1 VPALGRAFDYVVP
14 DQMGG
19 RVGIGSLVRI
29 TLQGRRVGGWVVG
42 LDSTPPD
49 GTVLAPL
56 AKVTGWGPTPDLV
69 DLADWAAHRWA
80 GRPMAF
86 LRTASPARAVTGV
99 PDPWE
104 PSHPVPTTGDQLA
117 ESAFAG
123 GASPST
129 GGGASRE
136 PAFPGPAGPSLP
148 DPRAVALAL
157 AGESVPL
164 PGAGRKTGA
173 GHPQSPGRIVLRL
186 APGADR
192 FPLVLAACRRG
203 TALVILPSVAEA
215 EVLGVRLR
223 RAGVPVAVMPDEW
236 AQARGGA
243 TVVGARSA
251 AWAPVVGL
259 AAVLVLDEHDE
270 AHKQEQTP
278 GWHARDVVVE
288 RARRAGVPCVLASPC
303 PSLEALEWGQ
313 LLTPPRSVEREGWPI
328 VDVIDR
334 RHDDP
339 GRAGLYSPRLVEL
352 MRAGGKVL
360 CVLNRKGRARLLAC
374 AACGD
379 MARCEHCGGALV
391 QADAGTLTC
400 LRCDLSRPT
409 VCAACGGTRMK
420 LLRVGVTRAAEE
432 LAALA
437 RTEVVEVTGESA
449 PGSLPDARIYVGT
462 EAVLHQVPHAD
473 VVAFLDLDQELLA
486 PRYRAAEEALALLA
500 RASRILGGRRR
511 HGRLVLQTRLPDHE
525 VVQAAL
531 HADPSRVSDAERQR
545 RRILGYPPATAMAA
559 VSGAVAE
566 EYVAGVLGIDVLGPR
581 DGTWL
586 LRAPDRATLLTA
598 LEGAPRPSGRMR
610 LDVDPLRV

>member
-1 VPALGRAFDYVVP
+1 MPALGRAFDYLVP
-14 DQMGG
+14 DGMDG
-19 RVGIGSLVRI
+19 RVGVGSLVRI
-29 TLQGRRVGGWVVG
+29 TLHGRRVGGWVIG

-49 GTVLAPL
+49 GTVLQPL
-56 AKVTGWGPTPDLV
+56 SKVTGWGPPPDV
-69 DLADWAAHRWA
+69 VGLADWAAHRWA
-80 GRPMAF
+80 GRPVAF
-86 LRTASPARAVTGV
+86 LRTASPPRAVTGV
-99 PDPWE
+99 PDAWT

-117 ESAFAG
+117 EAAF
-123 GASPST
+123 ST
-129 GGGASRE
+129 NGVWQ
-136 PAFPGPAGPSLP
+136 P
-148 DPRAVALAL
+148 
-157 AGESVPL
+157 
-164 PGAGRKTGA
+164 T
-173 GHPQSPGRIVLRL
+173 VLRL

-192 FPLVLAACRRG
+192 FPLVLSACRRG
-203 TALVILPSVAEA
+203 DALVLLPSVGDAES
-215 EVLGVRLR
+215 LGVRLR

-251 AWAPVVGL
+251 AWAPVVDL

-278 GWHARDVVVE
+278 AWHARDVVVE

-303 PSLEALEWGQ
+303 PSLEALEAGRLVTQ
-313 LLTPPRSVEREGWPI
+313 PRSVEREGWPI

-334 RHDDP
+334 RQDEP

-352 MRAGGKVL
+352 MRGGGRVL

-374 AACGD
+374 AACGE
-379 MARCEHCGGALV
+379 MAGCERCGAALG
-391 QADAGTLTC
+391 QTEPGTLTC

-437 RTEVVEVTGESA
+437 RTEVVAVTGESVH
-449 PGSLPDARIYVGT
+449 GSLSEARIYVGT
-462 EAVLHQVPHAD
+462 EAVLHQVPQAD

-511 HGRLVLQTRLPDHE
+511 DGRLVLQTRLPEHE

-531 HADPSRVSDAERQR
+531 HADPSRVSAAERQR
-545 RRILGYPPATAMAA
+545 RRTLGYPPSTAMAA
-559 VSGAVAE
+559 VSGAAAD
-566 EYVAGVLGIDVLGPR
+566 EYVLGVEGVDLLGPR

-586 LRAPDRATLLTA
+586 LRAPDHATLLSA
-598 LEGAPRPSGRMR
+598 LEQAPRPAGRLR
-610 LDVDPLRV
+610 LDFDPLRV

>member
-1 VPALGRAFDYVVP
+1 MPALGRAFDYLVP
-14 DQMGG
+14 DGMDG
-19 RVGIGSLVRI
+19 RVGVGSLVRI
-29 TLQGRRVGGWVVG
+29 TLHGRRVGGWVIG

-49 GTVLAPL
+49 GTVLQPL
-56 AKVTGWGPTPDLV
+56 SKVTGWGPPPDV
-69 DLADWAAHRWA
+69 VGLADWAAHRWA
-80 GRPMAF
+80 GRPVAF
-86 LRTASPARAVTGV
+86 LRTASPPRAVTGV
-99 PDPWE
+99 PDAWT

-117 ESAFAG
+117 EAAF
-123 GASPST
+123 ST
-129 GGGASRE
+129 NGVWQ
-136 PAFPGPAGPSLP
+136 P
-148 DPRAVALAL
+148 
-157 AGESVPL
+157 
-164 PGAGRKTGA
+164 T
-173 GHPQSPGRIVLRL
+173 VLRL

-192 FPLVLAACRRG
+192 FPLVLSACRRG
-203 TALVILPSVAEA
+203 DALVLLPSVGDAES
-215 EVLGVRLR
+215 LGVRLR

-251 AWAPVVGL
+251 AWAPVVDL

-278 GWHARDVVVE
+278 AWHARDVVVE

-303 PSLEALEWGQ
+303 PSLEALEAGRLVTQ
-313 LLTPPRSVEREGWPI
+313 PRSVEREGWPI

-334 RHDDP
+334 RQDEP

-352 MRAGGKVL
+352 MRGGGRVL

-374 AACGD
+374 AACGE
-379 MARCEHCGGALV
+379 MAGCERCGAALG
-391 QADAGTLTC
+391 QTEPGTLTC

-437 RTEVVEVTGESA
+437 RTEVVEVTGESV
-449 PGSLPDARIYVGT
+449 PGSLSEARIYVGT
-462 EAVLHQVPHAD
+462 EAVLHQVPQAD
-473 VVAFLDLDQELLA
+473 VVAFLDHDQELLA

-511 HGRLVLQTRLPDHE
+511 DGRLVLQTRLPEHE

-531 HADPSRVSDAERQR
+531 HADPSRVSAAERQR
-545 RRILGYPPATAMAA
+545 RRILGYPPSTAMAA
-559 VSGAVAE
+559 VSGAAAD
-566 EYVAGVLGIDVLGPR
+566 EYVLGVEGVDLLGPR

-586 LRAPDRATLLTA
+586 LRAPDHATLLSA
-598 LEGAPRPSGRMR
+598 LEQAPRPAGRLR

>member
-1 VPALGRAFDYVVP
+1 MPALGRAFDYLVP
-14 DQMGG
+14 DGMDG
-19 RVGIGSLVRI
+19 RVGVGSLVRI
-29 TLQGRRVGGWVVG
+29 TLHGRRVGGWVIG

-49 GTVLAPL
+49 GTVLQPL
-56 AKVTGWGPTPDLV
+56 SKVTGWGPPPDLV

-80 GRPMAF
+80 GRPVAF
-86 LRTASPARAVTGV
+86 LRTASPPRAVTGV
-99 PDPWE
+99 PDAWT

-117 ESAFAG
+117 EAAF
-123 GASPST
+123 ST
-129 GGGASRE
+129 NGVWQ
-136 PAFPGPAGPSLP
+136 P
-148 DPRAVALAL
+148 
-157 AGESVPL
+157 
-164 PGAGRKTGA
+164 T
-173 GHPQSPGRIVLRL
+173 VLRL

-192 FPLVLAACRRG
+192 FPLVLSACRRG
-203 TALVILPSVAEA
+203 DALVLLPSVGDAES
-215 EVLGVRLR
+215 LGVRLR

-251 AWAPVVGL
+251 AWAPVVDL

-278 GWHARDVVVE
+278 AWHARDVVVE

-303 PSLEALEWGQ
+303 PSLEALEAGRLVTQ
-313 LLTPPRSVEREGWPI
+313 PRSVEREGWPI

-334 RHDDP
+334 RQDEP

-352 MRAGGKVL
+352 MRGGGRVL

-374 AACGD
+374 AACGE
-379 MARCEHCGGALV
+379 MAGCERCGAALG
-391 QADAGTLTC
+391 QTEPGTLTC

-449 PGSLPDARIYVGT
+449 PGSLSEARIYVGT
-462 EAVLHQVPHAD
+462 EAVLHQVPQAD

-511 HGRLVLQTRLPDHE
+511 DGRLVLQTRLPEHE

-531 HADPSRVSDAERQR
+531 HADPSRVSAAERER
-545 RRILGYPPATAMAA
+545 RRILGYPPSTAMAA
-559 VSGAVAE
+559 VSGAAAD
-566 EYVAGVLGIDVLGPR
+566 EYVLGVEGVDLLGPR

-586 LRAPDRATLLTA
+586 LRAPDHATLLSA
-598 LEGAPRPSGRMR
+598 LEQAPRPAGRLR

>member
-1 VPALGRAFDYVVP
+1 MPALGRAFDYLVP
-14 DQMGG
+14 DGMDG
-19 RVGIGSLVRI
+19 RVGVGSLVRI
-29 TLQGRRVGGWVVG
+29 TLHGRRVGGWVIG

-49 GTVLAPL
+49 GTVLQPL
-56 AKVTGWGPTPDLV
+56 SKVTGWGPPPDV
-69 DLADWAAHRWA
+69 VGLADWAAHRWA
-80 GRPMAF
+80 GRPVAF
-86 LRTASPARAVTGV
+86 LRTASPPRAVTGV
-99 PDPWE
+99 PDAWT

-117 ESAFAG
+117 EAAF
-123 GASPST
+123 ST
-129 GGGASRE
+129 NGVWQ
-136 PAFPGPAGPSLP
+136 P
-148 DPRAVALAL
+148 
-157 AGESVPL
+157 
-164 PGAGRKTGA
+164 T
-173 GHPQSPGRIVLRL
+173 VLRL

-192 FPLVLAACRRG
+192 FPLVLSACRRG
-203 TALVILPSVAEA
+203 DALVLLPSVGDAES
-215 EVLGVRLR
+215 LGVRLR

-251 AWAPVVGL
+251 AWAPVVDP

-278 GWHARDVVVE
+278 AWHARDVVVE

-303 PSLEALEWGQ
+303 PSLEALEAGRLVTQ
-313 LLTPPRSVEREGWPI
+313 PRSVEREGWPI

-334 RHDDP
+334 RQDEP

-352 MRAGGKVL
+352 MRGGGRVL

-374 AACGD
+374 AACGE
-379 MARCEHCGGALV
+379 MAGCERCGAALG
-391 QADAGTLTC
+391 QTEPGTLTC

-437 RTEVVEVTGESA
+437 RTEVVEVTGESV
-449 PGSLPDARIYVGT
+449 PGSLSEARIYVGT
-462 EAVLHQVPHAD
+462 EAVLHQVPQAD

-511 HGRLVLQTRLPDHE
+511 DGRLVLQTRLPEHE

-531 HADPSRVSDAERQR
+531 HADPSRVSAAERQR
-545 RRILGYPPATAMAA
+545 RRTLGYPPSTAMAA
-559 VSGAVAE
+559 VSGAAAD
-566 EYVAGVLGIDVLGPR
+566 EYVLGVEGVDLLGPR

-586 LRAPDRATLLTA
+586 LRAPDHATLLSA
-598 LEGAPRPSGRMR
+598 LEQAPRPAGRLR

>member
-1 VPALGRAFDYVVP
+1 MPALGRAFDYLVP
-14 DQMGG
+14 DGMDG
-19 RVGIGSLVRI
+19 RVGVGSLVRI
-29 TLQGRRVGGWVVG
+29 TLHGRRVGGWVIG

-49 GTVLAPL
+49 GTVLQPL
-56 AKVTGWGPTPDLV
+56 SKVTGWGPPPDV
-69 DLADWAAHRWA
+69 VGLADWAAHRWA
-80 GRPMAF
+80 GRPVAF
-86 LRTASPARAVTGV
+86 LRTASPPRAVTGV
-99 PDPWE
+99 PDAWT
-104 PSHPVPTTGDQLA
+104 PSHPVPATGDQLA
-117 ESAFAG
+117 EAAF
-123 GASPST
+123 ST
-129 GGGASRE
+129 NGVWQ
-136 PAFPGPAGPSLP
+136 P
-148 DPRAVALAL
+148 
-157 AGESVPL
+157 
-164 PGAGRKTGA
+164 T
-173 GHPQSPGRIVLRL
+173 VLRL

-192 FPLVLAACRRG
+192 FPLVLSACRRG
-203 TALVILPSVAEA
+203 DALVLLPSVGDAES
-215 EVLGVRLR
+215 LGVRLR

-251 AWAPVVGL
+251 AWAPVVDL

-278 GWHARDVVVE
+278 AWHARDVVVE

-303 PSLEALEWGQ
+303 PSLEALEAGRLVTQ
-313 LLTPPRSVEREGWPI
+313 PRSVEREGWPI

-334 RHDDP
+334 RQDEP
-339 GRAGLYSPRLVEL
+339 GGAGLYSPRLVEL
-352 MRAGGKVL
+352 LRGGGRVL

-374 AACGD
+374 AACGE
-379 MARCEHCGGALV
+379 MAGCERCGAALG
-391 QADAGTLTC
+391 QTEPGTLTC

-420 LLRVGVTRAAEE
+420 LLRVGVSRAAEE

-437 RTEVVEVTGESA
+437 RTEVVEVTGESV
-449 PGSLPDARIYVGT
+449 PGSLSEARIYVGT
-462 EAVLHQVPHAD
+462 EAVLHQVPQAD

-511 HGRLVLQTRLPDHE
+511 DGRLVLQTRLPEHE

-531 HADPSRVSDAERQR
+531 HADPSRVSAAERQR
-545 RRILGYPPATAMAA
+545 RRTLGYPPSTAMAA
-559 VSGAVAE
+559 VSGAAAD
-566 EYVAGVLGIDVLGPR
+566 EYVLGVEGVDLLGPR

-586 LRAPDRATLLTA
+586 LRAPDHATLLSA
-598 LEGAPRPSGRMR
+598 LEQAPRPAGRLR

>member
-1 VPALGRAFDYVVP
+1 MPALGRAFDYLVP
-14 DQMGG
+14 DGMDG
-19 RVGIGSLVRI
+19 RVGVGSLVRI
-29 TLQGRRVGGWVVG
+29 TLHGRRVGGWVIG

-49 GTVLAPL
+49 GTVLQPL
-56 AKVTGWGPTPDLV
+56 SKVTGWGPPPDLV

-80 GRPMAF
+80 GRPVAF
-86 LRTASPARAVTGV
+86 LRTASPPRAVTGV
-99 PDPWE
+99 PDAWT

-117 ESAFAG
+117 EAAF
-123 GASPST
+123 ST
-129 GGGASRE
+129 NGVWQ
-136 PAFPGPAGPSLP
+136 P
-148 DPRAVALAL
+148 
-157 AGESVPL
+157 
-164 PGAGRKTGA
+164 T
-173 GHPQSPGRIVLRL
+173 VLRL

-192 FPLVLAACRRG
+192 FPLVLSACRRG
-203 TALVILPSVAEA
+203 DALVLLPSVGDAES
-215 EVLGVRLR
+215 LGVRLR

-251 AWAPVVGL
+251 AWAPVVDL

-270 AHKQEQTP
+270 AYKQEQTP
-278 GWHARDVVVE
+278 AWHARDVVVE

-303 PSLEALEWGQ
+303 PSLEALEAGRLVTQ
-313 LLTPPRSVEREGWPI
+313 PRSVEREGWPI

-334 RHDDP
+334 RQDEP

-352 MRAGGKVL
+352 MRGGGRVL

-374 AACGD
+374 AACGE
-379 MARCEHCGGALV
+379 MAGCERCGAALG
-391 QADAGTLTC
+391 QTEPGTLTC

-437 RTEVVEVTGESA
+437 RTEVVEVTGESV
-449 PGSLPDARIYVGT
+449 PGSLSEARIYVGT
-462 EAVLHQVPHAD
+462 EAVLHQVPQAD

-511 HGRLVLQTRLPDHE
+511 DGRLVLQTRLPEHE

-531 HADPSRVSDAERQR
+531 HADPSRVSAAERQR
-545 RRILGYPPATAMAA
+545 RRILGYPPSTAMAA
-559 VSGAVAE
+559 VSGAAAD
-566 EYVAGVLGIDVLGPR
+566 EYVLGVEGVDLLGPR

-586 LRAPDRATLLTA
+586 LRAPDHATLLSA
-598 LEGAPRPSGRMR
+598 LEQAPRPAGRLR

>member
-1 VPALGRAFDYVVP
+1 VPALGRAFDYLVP
-14 DQMGG
+14 DGMDG
-19 RVGIGSLVRI
+19 RVGVGSLVRI

-42 LDSTPPD
+42 LDSTPPP
-49 GTVLAPL
+49 GTALQPL
-56 AKVTGWGPTPDLV
+56 AKVTGWGPPPDLV
-69 DLADWAAHRWA
+69 DLAEWAAHRWA
-80 GRPMAF
+80 GRPVAF
-86 LRTASPARAVTGV
+86 LRTASPSRAVTGV
-99 PDPWE
+99 PEPWT
-104 PSHPVPTTGDQLA
+104 PSQPVPTTDDDRA
-117 ESAFAG
+117 ESAFTVSDAW
-123 GASPST
+123 AST
-129 GGGASRE
+129 
-136 PAFPGPAGPSLP
+136 
-148 DPRAVALAL
+148 V
-157 AGESVPL
+157 V
-164 PGAGRKTGA
+164 
-173 GHPQSPGRIVLRL
+173 RL
-186 APGADR
+186 APAADR

-203 TALVILPSVAEA
+203 NALVILPSVAEA
-215 EVLGVRLR
+215 EGLGVRLR
-223 RAGVPVAVMPDEW
+223 RARVPVAVMPDEW

-251 AWAPVVGL
+251 AWAPVVDL

-303 PSLEALEWGQ
+303 PSLEALETGRLVTQ
-313 LLTPPRSVEREGWPI
+313 PRSVERVGWPI

-334 RHDDP
+334 RQDEP
-339 GRAGLYSPRLVEL
+339 GRTGLYSPRLVEL
-352 MRAGGKVL
+352 LRGGGRVL

-374 AACGD
+374 AACGE
-379 MARCEHCGGALV
+379 MAGCERCGAALG
-391 QADAGTLTC
+391 QAEPGTLTC

-437 RTEVVEVTGESA
+437 RTEVAEVTGDSV
-449 PGSLPDARIYVGT
+449 PGSLSEARIYVGT
-462 EAVLHQVPHAD
+462 EAVLHQVSHAD

-511 HGRLVLQTRLPDHE
+511 DGRLVLQTRLPEHE

-531 HADPSRVSDAERQR
+531 HADPSRVSAAERER
-545 RRILGYPPATAMAA
+545 RRILGYPPSTAMAA
-559 VSGAVAE
+559 VSGVVAD
-566 EYVAGVLGIDVLGPR
+566 EYVLGVEGVDLLGPR

-586 LRAPDRATLLTA
+586 LRAPDHATLLAA
-598 LEGAPRPSGRMR
+598 LEQAPRPAGRLR

>member
-1 VPALGRAFDYVVP
+1 MPALGRAFDYLVP
-14 DQMGG
+14 DGMDG
-19 RVGIGSLVRI
+19 RVGVGSLVRI
-29 TLQGRRVGGWVVG
+29 TLHGRRVGGWVIG

-49 GTVLAPL
+49 GTILQPL
-56 AKVTGWGPTPDLV
+56 SKVTGWGPPPDLV
-69 DLADWAAHRWA
+69 GLADWAAHRWA
-80 GRPMAF
+80 GRPVAF
-86 LRTASPARAVTGV
+86 LRTASPPRAVTGV
-99 PDPWE
+99 PDAWT

-117 ESAFAG
+117 EAAF
-123 GASPST
+123 ST
-129 GGGASRE
+129 NGVWQ
-136 PAFPGPAGPSLP
+136 P
-148 DPRAVALAL
+148 
-157 AGESVPL
+157 
-164 PGAGRKTGA
+164 T
-173 GHPQSPGRIVLRL
+173 VLRL

-192 FPLVLAACRRG
+192 FPLVLSACRRG
-203 TALVILPSVAEA
+203 DALVLLPSVGDAEA
-215 EVLGVRLR
+215 LGVRLR

-251 AWAPVVGL
+251 AWAPVVDL

-278 GWHARDVVVE
+278 AWHARDVVVE

-303 PSLEALEWGQ
+303 PSLEALEAGRLVTQ
-313 LLTPPRSVEREGWPI
+313 PRSVEREGWPI

-334 RHDDP
+334 RQDEP

-352 MRAGGKVL
+352 MRGGGRVL

-374 AACGD
+374 AACGE
-379 MARCEHCGGALV
+379 MAGCERCGAALG
-391 QADAGTLTC
+391 QAEPGTLSC

-437 RTEVVEVTGESA
+437 RTEVVEVTGESV
-449 PGSLPDARIYVGT
+449 PGSLSEARIYVGT
-462 EAVLHQVPHAD
+462 EAVLHQVPQAD

-511 HGRLVLQTRLPDHE
+511 DGRLVLQTRLPEHE

-531 HADPSRVSDAERQR
+531 HADPSRVSAAERQR
-545 RRILGYPPATAMAA
+545 RRTLGYPPSTAMAA
-559 VSGAVAE
+559 VSGAAAD
-566 EYVAGVLGIDVLGPR
+566 EYVLGVEGVDLLGPR

-586 LRAPDRATLLTA
+586 LRAPDHATLLSA
-598 LEGAPRPSGRMR
+598 LEQAPRPAGRLR

>member
-1 VPALGRAFDYVVP
+1 MPALGRAFDYLVP
-14 DQMGG
+14 DGMDG
-19 RVGIGSLVRI
+19 RVGVGSLVRI
-29 TLQGRRVGGWVVG
+29 TLHGRRVGGWVIG

-49 GTVLAPL
+49 GTVLQPL
-56 AKVTGWGPTPDLV
+56 SKVTGWGPPPDV
-69 DLADWAAHRWA
+69 VGLADWAAHRWA
-80 GRPMAF
+80 GRPVAF
-86 LRTASPARAVTGV
+86 LRTASPPRAVTGV
-99 PDPWE
+99 PDAWT
-104 PSHPVPTTGDQLA
+104 PSHPVPATGDQLA
-117 ESAFAG
+117 EAAF
-123 GASPST
+123 ST
-129 GGGASRE
+129 NGVWQ
-136 PAFPGPAGPSLP
+136 P
-148 DPRAVALAL
+148 
-157 AGESVPL
+157 
-164 PGAGRKTGA
+164 T
-173 GHPQSPGRIVLRL
+173 VLRL

-192 FPLVLAACRRG
+192 FPLVLSACRRG
-203 TALVILPSVAEA
+203 DALVLLPSVGDAES
-215 EVLGVRLR
+215 LGVRLR

-251 AWAPVVGL
+251 AWAPVVDL

-278 GWHARDVVVE
+278 AWHARDVVVE

-303 PSLEALEWGQ
+303 PSLEALEAGRLVTQ
-313 LLTPPRSVEREGWPI
+313 PRSVEREGWPI

-334 RHDDP
+334 RQDEP

-352 MRAGGKVL
+352 MRGGGRVL

-374 AACGD
+374 AACGE
-379 MARCEHCGGALV
+379 MAGCERCGAALG
-391 QADAGTLTC
+391 QTEPGTLTC

-420 LLRVGVTRAAEE
+420 LLRVGVSRAAEE

-437 RTEVVEVTGESA
+437 RTEVVEVTGESV
-449 PGSLPDARIYVGT
+449 PGSLSEARIYVGT
-462 EAVLHQVPHAD
+462 EAVLHQVPQAD

-511 HGRLVLQTRLPDHE
+511 DGRLVLQTRLPEHE

-531 HADPSRVSDAERQR
+531 HADPSRVSAAERQR
-545 RRILGYPPATAMAA
+545 RRTLGYPPSTAMAA
-559 VSGAVAE
+559 VSGAAAD
-566 EYVAGVLGIDVLGPR
+566 EYVLGVEGVDLLGPR

-586 LRAPDRATLLTA
+586 LRAPDHATLLSA
-598 LEGAPRPSGRMR
+598 LEQAPRPAGRLR

>member
-1 VPALGRAFDYVVP
+1 PPGEPTARPGSIVRVLPDVPALGRAFDYLVP
-14 DQMGG
+14 DGMDG
-19 RVGIGSLVRI
+19 RVGVGSLVRI
-29 TLQGRRVGGWVVG
+29 TLHGRRVGGWVIG

-49 GTVLAPL
+49 GTVLQPL
-56 AKVTGWGPTPDLV
+56 SKVTGWGPPPDV
-69 DLADWAAHRWA
+69 VGLADWAAHRWA
-80 GRPMAF
+80 GRPVAF
-86 LRTASPARAVTGV
+86 LRTASPPRAVTGV
-99 PDPWE
+99 PDAWT

-117 ESAFAG
+117 EAAF
-123 GASPST
+123 ST
-129 GGGASRE
+129 NGVWQ
-136 PAFPGPAGPSLP
+136 P
-148 DPRAVALAL
+148 
-157 AGESVPL
+157 
-164 PGAGRKTGA
+164 T
-173 GHPQSPGRIVLRL
+173 VLRL

-192 FPLVLAACRRG
+192 FPLVLSACRRG
-203 TALVILPSVAEA
+203 DALVLLPSVGDAES
-215 EVLGVRLR
+215 LGVRLR

-251 AWAPVVGL
+251 AWAPVVDL

-278 GWHARDVVVE
+278 AWHARDVVVE

-303 PSLEALEWGQ
+303 PSLEALEAGRLVTQ
-313 LLTPPRSVEREGWPI
+313 PRSVEREGWPI

-334 RHDDP
+334 RQDEP

-352 MRAGGKVL
+352 MRGGGRVL

-374 AACGD
+374 AACGE
-379 MARCEHCGGALV
+379 MAGCERCGAALG
-391 QADAGTLTC
+391 QTEPGTLTC

-437 RTEVVEVTGESA
+437 RTEVVEVTGESV
-449 PGSLPDARIYVGT
+449 PGSLSEARIYVGT
-462 EAVLHQVPHAD
+462 EAVLHQVPQAD

-511 HGRLVLQTRLPDHE
+511 DGRLVLQTRLPEHE

-531 HADPSRVSDAERQR
+531 HADPSRVSAAERQR
-545 RRILGYPPATAMAA
+545 RRILGYPPSTAMAA
-559 VSGAVAE
+559 VSGAAAD
-566 EYVAGVLGIDVLGPR
+566 EYVLGVEGVDLLGPR

-586 LRAPDRATLLTA
+586 LRAPDHATLLSA
-598 LEGAPRPSGRMR
+598 LEQAPRPAGRLR

>member
-1 VPALGRAFDYVVP
+1 MPALGRAFDYLVP
-14 DQMGG
+14 DGMDG
-19 RVGIGSLVRI
+19 RVGVGSLVRI
-29 TLQGRRVGGWVVG
+29 TLHGRRVGGWVIG

-49 GTVLAPL
+49 GTILQPL
-56 AKVTGWGPTPDLV
+56 SKVTGWGPPPDLV
-69 DLADWAAHRWA
+69 GLADWAAHRWA
-80 GRPMAF
+80 GRPVAF
-86 LRTASPARAVTGV
+86 LRTASPPRAVTGV
-99 PDPWE
+99 PDAWT

-117 ESAFAG
+117 EAAF
-123 GASPST
+123 ST
-129 GGGASRE
+129 NGVWQ
-136 PAFPGPAGPSLP
+136 P
-148 DPRAVALAL
+148 
-157 AGESVPL
+157 
-164 PGAGRKTGA
+164 T
-173 GHPQSPGRIVLRL
+173 VLRL

-192 FPLVLAACRRG
+192 FPLVLSACRRG
-203 TALVILPSVAEA
+203 DALVLLPSVGDAES
-215 EVLGVRLR
+215 LGVRLR

-251 AWAPVVGL
+251 AWAPVVDL

-278 GWHARDVVVE
+278 AWHARDVVVE

-303 PSLEALEWGQ
+303 PSLEALEAGRLVTQ
-313 LLTPPRSVEREGWPI
+313 ARSVEREGWPI

-334 RHDDP
+334 RQDEP

-352 MRAGGKVL
+352 MRGGGRVL

-374 AACGD
+374 AACGE
-379 MARCEHCGGALV
+379 MAGCERCGAALG
-391 QADAGTLTC
+391 QTEPGTLTC

-437 RTEVVEVTGESA
+437 RTEVVEVTGESV
-449 PGSLPDARIYVGT
+449 PGSLSEARIYVGT
-462 EAVLHQVPHAD
+462 EAVLHQVPQAD

-511 HGRLVLQTRLPDHE
+511 DGRLVLQTRLPEHE

-531 HADPSRVSDAERQR
+531 HADPSRVSAAERQR
-545 RRILGYPPATAMAA
+545 RRILGYPPSTAMAA
-559 VSGAVAE
+559 VSGAAAD
-566 EYVAGVLGIDVLGPR
+566 EYVLGVEGVDLLGPR

-586 LRAPDRATLLTA
+586 LRAPDHATLLSA
-598 LEGAPRPSGRMR
+598 LEQAPRPAGRLR